1 MENHQ
6 VHARL
11 LAESHTGSAISSLL
25 LVLIAFVLLLE
36 ESRAMASRS
45 EPMIDANPELQSYY
59 HSLESR
65 IGYDVVLGGARH
77 FGYWEKDTYWPFPL
91 GRAVRAS
98 ELTVLFPFE
107 RPSAQ
112 VSFSSAPSGLLERR
126 SPRSRARFPLL
137 VGHTDTRE
145 TAVEEKLGDT
155 LALPSGAR
163 LLDAGC
169 GVGNLAIHLARSR
182 GHRVLGIDV
191 VDYHLTTARRNIARA
206 GLPANQV
213 EVAKMDYH
221 HLESLDAGVFDGI
234 YTLETLVHAT
244 DLPAVLR
251 GFHRLLRQGGRVV
264 FFEYDHDF
272 VRDLEEAGDTAAKKQ
287 HRSRPKVF
295 KDMLEEAGFADVV
308 VQDYTDNIRPMTRL
322 FFLFAYIPWLIV
334 SLLGLERYF
343 INTVAVID
351 GYRNHDHRRYLAI
364 AATKPG
370 AASVKS

>member
-1 MENHQ
+1 
-6 VHARL
+6 
-11 LAESHTGSAISSLL
+11 
-25 LVLIAFVLLLE
+25 
-36 ESRAMASRS
+36 MASRS
-45 EPMIDANPELQSYY
+45 EPMIDSNPELQSYY

-91 GRAVRAS
+91 GRALRAS
-98 ELTVLFPFE
+98 ELTALFPFQCP
-107 RPSAQ
+107 RALIN
-112 VSFSSAPSGLLERR
+112 FSSAPSDLLERR
-126 SPRSRARFPLL
+126 SPLL
-137 VGHTDTRE
+137 AVHTDTRE
-145 TAVEEKLGDT
+145 TAVEDKLGDT

-206 GLPANQV
+206 GLPADQV

-221 HLESLDAGVFDGI
+221 HLGNLDAGVFDGI

-272 VRDLEEAGDTAAKKQ
+272 VRDLEEAGNAAAKKQ
-287 HRSRPKVF
+287 QRSRPKVF
-295 KDMLEEAGFADVV
+295 KDMLEEAGFVDVV

-322 FFLFAYIPWLIV
+322 FFLFAYVPWLIV

-364 AATKPG
+364 GATKPG
-370 AASVKS
+370 GPSVKG